1 MGDKM
6 EDISNVNMMKKRKPS
21 TIRILLIFLVS
32 ISLCAVTSLYLRQ
45 RLEDK
50 QTKDKKEDIINL
62 FSTSDFNK
70 LSEEEITEIEPS
82 EKIDAGTL
90 GIMTIEK
97 LDIQAPIG
105 IGFEE
110 ETLRYQIGSYSNID
124 DFGKKGTNVGF
135 TAHSATFVC
144 SYCYF
149 DRINELTIGDQ
160 LRIIWKDGN
169 EYVFEVVESHLWQQ
183 PESDY
188 VSQTDPD
195 ESRITLVTCSQG
207 HREYRDFVIFKLI
220 NKATKS
226 DI

>member
-1 MGDKM
+1 MGDKAG
-6 EDISNVNMMKKRKPS
+6 DNMMKNRRPS
-21 TIRILLIFLVS
+21 TIRLLLIFIVS
-32 ISLCAVTSLYLRQ
+32 ISLCAVTSLYFQQ

-50 QTKDKKEDIINL
+50 QTRDKKEGIMNL
-62 FSTSDFNK
+62 FSTSDLNK
-70 LSEEEITEIEPS
+70 FSEDEIDEIETS
-82 EKIDAGTL
+82 EKIEAGPL

-97 LDIQAPIG
+97 LDVQAPIG

-110 ETLRYQIGSYSNID
+110 ETLRYQIGSYSNIE

-135 TAHSATFVC
+135 TAHSATFAC

-149 DRINELTIGDQ
+149 DQINRLETGDQ
-160 LRIIWKDGN
+160 VEILWKDGN
-169 EYVFEVVESHLWQQ
+169 NYMFEVIDGHFWQQ

-188 VSQTDPD
+188 VFQTDPD

-207 HREYRDFVIFKLI
+207 HREYRDFVLLKLI